1 MKVEKIEKYLSI
13 IGNRSGTNL
22 SWNVKKGRKNDIW
35 RGRLSDIVY
44 GVWYKREFSFFAS
57 DIKKKWDID
66 RILIEF
72 YDKKEV

>member
-22 SWNVKKGRKNDIW
+22 SWNVKKGRKNGIW

-44 GVWYKREFSFFAS
+44 GSWYGRKFSFFAS

-66 RILIEF
+66 KILIEF
-72 YDKKEV
+72 YDRRE